1 MQRQMVIIQFFSS
14 VNPNVTKVKGF
25 QSQGAEMKKMKKKK
39 KYEDAERREYQRIA
53 YSNIKGPRL
62 KIGKHKFEVLD
73 ISQRG
78 LRFLNDK
85 EVIFSE
91 YIAGELTFLCGESV
105 AIEGLVI
112 WEQDDDFGLY
122 LKNLMPSDAIQ
133 KEELYIRERF

>member
-1 MQRQMVIIQFFSS
+1 
-14 VNPNVTKVKGF
+14 
-25 QSQGAEMKKMKKKK
+25 MKNMKKKK
-39 KYEDAERREYQRIA
+39 NYEDTERREFQRIT
-53 YSNIKGPRL
+53 YSNIEGPRL

-91 YIAGELTFLCGESV
+91 YITGELTFLCGESV
-105 AIEGLVI
+105 SIEGLVI

-133 KEELYIRERF
+133 KEELYIREQL